1 MQLNPEIKSHFT
13 SQGPMSDPGSYASLY
28 QDLPSEV
35 ASLCEVVQGNL
46 LHIFWAE
53 RYGRKLSEAEQ
64 QTVGYRS
71 MRQKLDL
78 IQKTDPKPLIHER
91 SLAHKQVGNCRDFTL
106 MLVSFLRSQG
116 IPARARC
123 GFGTYFLP
131 GHYEDHWVAEYWNTE
146 RESWVL
152 VDSQL
157 DAKQIEALKPDFDPL
172 DVPRNRFIIAGDAW
186 QMCRQ
191 GKADPQSFGI
201 FDMHGWWFIWGNV
214 ARDFLALNKVEILP
228 WDHELGVF
236 THRLNDPLPDPGPE
250 LDFYDQVASLTLAG
264 DQAFPQ
270 VRTLF
275 DQDDRWQFPQSWL
288 DV

>member
-1 MQLNPEIKSHFT
+1 MQLNPEIKRYYT
-13 SQGPMSDPGSYASLY
+13 SQGPMSDPGPYASLY
-28 QDLPSEV
+28 QDLPSDV
-35 ASLCEVVQGNL
+35 ASLCKVVQGNL

-53 RYGRKLSEAEQ
+53 RYGRKLSEEEQ

-78 IQKTDPKPLIHER
+78 IQKTDPQPLKHAR
-91 SLAHKQVGNCRDFTL
+91 SLAQKQVGNCRDFTL
-106 MLVSFLRSQG
+106 MLVSLLRSQG

-123 GFGTYFLP
+123 GFGAYFLP

-146 RESWVL
+146 RESWIL

-157 DAKQIEALKPDFDPL
+157 DAFQTQVLKPDFDPL
-172 DVPRNRFIIAGDAW
+172 DVPRNRFITAGDAW

-191 GKADPQSFGI
+191 GKADPQEFGI

-214 ARDFLALNKVEILP
+214 ARDFLALSKVELLP

-236 THRLNDPLPDPGPE
+236 THRLNDPLPDSGPE
-250 LDFYDQVASLTLAG
+250 LAFYDQVASLTLAG
-264 DQAFPQ
+264 DQAFAQ
-270 VRTLF
+270 VRNLYE
-275 DQDDRWQFPQSWL
+275 QDDRWRFPQSWL
-288 DV
+288 DA